1 MLYMNPGAAGKQG
14 FHQYRTVVTFEIN
27 QGKLSDAQVV
37 HLGELGKKQP
47 L

>member
-14 FHQYRTVVTFEIN
+14 FQQYRTVVTFEIS
-27 QGKLSDAQVV
+27 QAKLSNAQVI

-47 L
+47 V